1 MLELYKGDIIVEKML
16 VYFVRDKVFQRVYKM
31 LKSVKFIVIVC
42 NFVERVILDYVQ
54 VIYRRNGVLL
64 LFERYV
70 MNDKIGKVL
79 RIFIGLIR
87 IGVYVKY
94 L

>member
-16 VYFVRDKVFQRVYKM
+16 VYFVRDKVFQRVYRM

-54 VIYRRNGVLL
+54 VIYRRYGVLL